1 MRPAAL
7 ISLLVAAA
15 SAAAIDKQAYPAAG
29 PTDGALYGVP
39 FGGNAY
45 SQWGI
50 VSAGSG
56 SKSYTYTIG
65 SGDIGSNF
73 YFRTTVYGCDT
84 QGSPKFKTTITGN
97 DGTGHLGSGD
107 FTIKGDPVA
116 FSAFAVQP
124 VDGDGNVWYFPDVGG
139 MNTTQLIAA
148 SADKVAKAKDQVF
161 TFTVALA
168 ETSGKCEFYSDLIT
182 YGTTLGSSAVGK
194 DGNPGKVQ
202 DAWIPCCDA
211 TTSAYQL
218 VMTPSEHH
226 YLEVAATTDKGTF
239 DSLKLTNPNSL
250 FGVVVDTTSF
260 PSSTHTGSE
269 TARTCLTNSS
279 CSIIADNYY
288 VELVTYAYAY
298 DAAAAKD
305 FHATFT
311 LTTKAGVAT
320 ASATIAMAVAALFAL
335 FH

>member
-1 MRPAAL
+1 MRSAAL

-15 SAAAIDKQAYPAAG
+15 SAVAIDKQAYPAAG
-29 PTDGALYGVP
+29 PTGTAVYGVP

-45 SQWGI
+45 SQWGT
-50 VSAGSG
+50 VASGTG
-56 SKSYTYTIG
+56 SKAYTYTIAAA
-65 SGDIGSNF
+65 DVGSNF
-73 YFRTTVYGCDT
+73 YFRTTVYACDT
-84 QGSPKFKTTITGN
+84 IGSLNFQTTIAGN

-107 FTIKGDPVA
+107 FTVKGGSFG
-116 FSAFAVQP
+116 FSPINEQP
-124 VDGDGNVWYFPDVGG
+124 VDGDGITWYTGDV
-139 MNTTQLIAA
+139 NATQLIVA
-148 SADKVAKAKDQVF
+148 SADKVAKAKTQVW
-161 TFTVALA
+161 TYTVAIVG
-168 ETSGKCEFYSDLIT
+168 TSAVSCQFYSDLIT
-182 YGTTLGSSAVGK
+182 YGTALGSAAVGK

-202 DAWIPCCDA
+202 DAWIPCCDS

-218 VMTPSEHH
+218 AMSPSEHH
-226 YLEVAATTDKGTF
+226 YLEVAATTDKGGF

-250 FGVVVDTTSF
+250 FGVLVDTTSF
-260 PSSTHTGSE
+260 PSSTHTGSV

-288 VELVTYAYAY
+288 VELVTHAYTYGA
-298 DAAAAKD
+298 DEAKD

-320 ASATIAMAVAALFAL
+320 ASATIAMAVVALFAL